1 MVVFPLQ
8 PSGRTVCGRGG
19 CGGPEW
25 RVHARSS
32 WLPMLRGG
40 RRWAGYPPWSQHLTR
55 RTAADWQGEERGRL
69 GQGKTS
75 YIGLNKSS
83 RGVPIQLSLVLCQ
96 QVTSYGN
103 LCERIFN
110 TAKCI
115 HLLSMIVL
123 YAYFHVSV
131 TWSISSK
138 LKQQFF
144 NNHLFNQSIPWHSS

>member
-8 PSGRTVCGRGG
+8 PPGRTVCGRGG

-40 RRWAGYPPWSQHLTR
+40 RRWAGYPPWSQHLIR
-55 RTAADWQGEERGRL
+55 RTTADWQGEERGRL

-131 TWSISSK
+131 PWSISSQ
-138 LKQQFF
+138 LKQQF
-144 NNHLFNQSIPWHSS
+144 LE